1 MIKVDSLLYGIDQ
14 RLNKLSSN
22 EHQEIQLEN
31 KILALNEAQIKLVKQ
46 KFDGSVAVS
55 GLGFDSF
62 RKRYEDLEILVEN
75 YDKSPLELKEKDKN
89 LNQWSGS
96 LSDLSSKY
104 MFYIDS
110 YLLANK
116 KECKDRRININND
129 LAKHADVTILLA
141 NEHYKPSFEYQE
153 TFNTINSNEIS
164 VYTDGTFTP
173 TKIYISY
180 LRYPK
185 YIDKAGY
192 INFDGKE
199 SVDQDCELEDYM
211 EDELLDLT
219 VQNLAMYTENV
230 SAVQS
235 SQMRIQTN
243 E

>member
-1 MIKVDSLLYGIDQ
+1 MISVDSLLYGIDQ

-31 KILALNEAQIKLVKQ
+31 KILALNEAQLKLIKQ
-46 KFDGSVAVS
+46 KFDGSISAG
-55 GLGFDSF
+55 GLGLDSF

-75 YDKSPLELKEKDKN
+75 YDKSPLELTEKDRN
-89 LNQWSGS
+89 LNQWSSS
-96 LSDLSSKY
+96 LSGLPSKY

-110 YLLANK
+110 YLLADK
-116 KECKDRRININND
+116 GECKNRIIKINND
-129 LAKHADVTILLA
+129 LAKHADVTVLLS

-153 TFNTINSNEIS
+153 TFNTISSNEIS

-173 TKIYISY
+173 KKIYVSY
-180 LRYPK
+180 IRYPK
-185 YIDKAGY
+185 YIDKEGY
-192 INFDGKE
+192 IKFDGKE
-199 SVDQDCELEDYM
+199 SSNQDCELEDYL